1 MQAGRTYQRGKSA
14 AYCLD
19 GVREL
24 DTRSSLLH
32 CFKEECR
39 QEVGDLKE
47 VFPIGSYV
55 CSGCSNIVEEYPKRR
70 GRCQYAERLQQ
81 HNDYFKPECALSC
94 PRKAPISLGNVLPP
108 SELLGVS
115 QPCNTSIRSSNGL
128 KQQRGNSENR
138 RLPEPS
144 RKRHTDILA
153 FAECQNRFQLV
164 RFDVREA

>member
-1 MQAGRTYQRGKSA
+1 MHALNNKCYAFPPRSDGAGLLLHVQAGRTYQRGKSA

-70 GRCQYAERLQQ
+70 GRCQYAERL
-81 HNDYFKPECALSC
+81 LSSTATILSQSARS
-94 PRKAPISLGNVLPP
+94 PARGR
-108 SELLGVS
+108 LLFPLAMS
-115 QPCNTSIRSSNGL
+115 C
-128 KQQRGNSENR
+128 
-138 RLPEPS
+138 
-144 RKRHTDILA
+144 RHQS
-153 FAECQNRFQLV
+153 C
-164 RFDVREA
+164 